1 MPRSQ
6 PARPPATP
14 LSDGVVTLRARRASD
29 ADAVVAASHDPET
42 QRWLEDDP
50 LPPLADDAARQ
61 AALERAED
69 AWRTG
74 RAAPLIVADA
84 VTDEPVGLVNL
95 QFRDDR
101 IATIA
106 YSVFPAHRGR
116 GVAPRAVELVTPWA
130 RADLGVEE
138 LLLEA
143 DAGNLASIRVAEKCG
158 FTPVDEVLSTDA
170 DGRERRTKVF
180 RRTWAADPES

>member
-14 LSDGVVTLRARRASD
+14 LSDGIVTIRARLASD
-29 ADAVVAASHDPET
+29 VDAVVAASHDPET

-50 LPPLADDAARQ
+50 LQPLTDDAARQ
-61 AALERAED
+61 AALERVED
-69 AWRTG
+69 AWRSG

-84 VTDEPVGLVNL
+84 LSDEPMGLVNL

-101 IATIA
+101 TATIA

-130 RADLGVEE
+130 RADLGVEV

-143 DAGNLASIRVAEKCG
+143 DAENAASIRVAEKCG
-158 FTPVDEVLSTDA
+158 FRPVDEVVSTDA
-170 DGRERRTKVF
+170 LGRERRTRVF
-180 RRTWAADPES
+180 RQTASDDPPS